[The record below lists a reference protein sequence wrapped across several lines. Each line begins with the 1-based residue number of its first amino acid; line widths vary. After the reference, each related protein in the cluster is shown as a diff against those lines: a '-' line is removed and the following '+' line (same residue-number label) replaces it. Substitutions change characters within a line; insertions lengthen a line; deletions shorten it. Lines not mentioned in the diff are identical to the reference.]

1 MLGKGSRFFATA
13 NSLRA
18 RFESEEAPD
27 LCFMKVWKATL
38 AIGALSLFGYLTVY
52 AWGLRGHEMIA
63 EQAIYALPAEALAY
77 FKPLAGEIVAAST
90 NPDKRRNSTP
100 GEAERH
106 FIDADYYGV
115 SPFVN
120 LPRNWS
126 DAVDHCTED
135 TLNEYGIVPW
145 VIPQVYNRLVESM
158 RKNDMAGVVKN
169 GGDLTHY
176 VADACVPLHTTLNYD
191 GQLTQQKGLH
201 SFWETRLVEL
211 YHPSFQLLIPRQGYV
226 DSVPELAWELIEES
240 HACLDSVLSME
251 RRAEKQVPEKER
263 LSSYTSGGKA
273 PWPSPEY
280 AAAYQ
285 SGLGDMV
292 EHRMRRAI
300 GATAALWY
308 SAWIDAGQPKLTN
321 SK

>member
-1 MLGKGSRFFATA
+1 MKLWKKALFAC
-13 NSLRA
+13 L
-18 RFESEEAPD
+18 
-27 LCFMKVWKATL
+27 TL
-38 AIGALSLFGYLTVY
+38 ACLSGALVVY

-63 EQAIYALPAEALAY
+63 EQAAYALPADALAY
-77 FKPLAGEIVAAST
+77 FKPIVGEMIAAST
-90 NPDKRRNSTP
+90 NPDKRRSSTP

-106 FIDADYYGV
+106 FIDVDYYGPA
-115 SPFVN
+115 PFVS

-126 DAVDHCTED
+126 DAVDHCTKD

-145 VIPQVYNRLVESM
+145 VISQVYNRLVQAM
-158 RKNDMAGVVKN
+158 RINDMPAVVKHA
-169 GGDLTHY
+169 GDLTHY

-191 GQLTQQKGLH
+191 GQMTQQKGLH

-226 DSVPELAWELIEES
+226 DSVPELAWQLVEES
-240 HACLDSVLSME
+240 HACLDSVIEME
-251 RRAEKQVPEKER
+251 RRAAKQVPEKER
-263 LSSYTSGGKA
+263 LSSYGPGSGGKA

-285 SGLGDMV
+285 AGLGDMV
-292 EHRMRRAI
+292 ERRMRRAI

-308 SAWIDAGQPKLTN
+308 SAWIDAGQPKLT
-321 SK
+321 SAK